1 MIFKD
6 YYKILEIEQSASFS
20 EIKIAFK
27 KQAIKWHPDKNP
39 GADTT
44 AKMQDLNEA
53 YLILKD
59 NQARVRYDLEY
70 TKFKSFE
77 KKKIFE
83 EEPIYKSRT
92 YQKSDYDYQNQKY
105 HSQKEYEFDDEI
117 LKKWMKN
124 ARMQAVDLAIQTIKE
139 MGDLSI
145 TATKA
150 AGTSILFGIFG
161 YIIAG
166 LIIYLGFRA
175 CGF

>member
-6 YYKILEIEQSASFS
+6 YYKILEIEPTASSS

-59 NQARVRYDLEY
+59 NQARVRYDIEY

-77 KKKIFE
+77 QETIFE
-83 EEPIYKSRT
+83 QEPIYERRT
-92 YQKSDYDYQNQKY
+92 YQKSDYYNQNQKD
-105 HSQKEYEFDDEI
+105 HSQRKYEFDDDL

-124 ARMQAVDLAIQTIKE
+124 ARVQAVDLAIQTIKE
-139 MGDLSI
+139 MGNLSV

-150 AGTSILFGIFG
+150 AGTNILLGILG
-161 YIIAG
+161 YTIG
-166 LIIYLGFRA
+166 GFIIYLGFRA